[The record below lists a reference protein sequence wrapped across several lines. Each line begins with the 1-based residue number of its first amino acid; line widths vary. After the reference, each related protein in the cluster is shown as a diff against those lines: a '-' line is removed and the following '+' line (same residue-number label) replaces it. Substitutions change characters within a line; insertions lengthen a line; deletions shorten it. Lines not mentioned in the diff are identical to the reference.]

1 MTAGNGY
8 DGEELHAFLKSIAT
22 QHDELDKLKAAHMA
36 KCKGPRGKIKSTM
49 KSVRESE
56 INVNAFRVELKKF
69 LDDRKHQ
76 KRVEA
81 LEPDDAEAHEM
92 IRQALGPYA
101 DTPLGQAAVKRGRS
115 KGGEAQ
121 DSVAG

>member
-1 MTAGNGY
+1 
-8 DGEELHAFLKSIAT
+8 
-22 QHDELDKLKAAHMA
+22 
-36 KCKGPRGKIKSTM
+36 
-49 KSVRESE
+49 
-56 INVNAFRVELKKF
+56 
-69 LDDRKHQ
+69 
-76 KRVEA
+76 
-81 LEPDDAEAHEM
+81 M